1 MKIILNPEAVRRYIH
16 GNPRPVTDSLTRCVS
31 VAMGDTGQSKVVA
44 LGILSAYNGHR
55 FKFDISALGA
65 LDEQLCRDLFQVWY
79 LRHQGHEPHQFI
91 RNGGKIF
98 ESIARDWGFEHDC
111 QKAEPA

>member
-1 MKIILNPEAVRRYIH
+1 MKIALNREAASRCIH
-16 GNPRPVTDSLTRCVS
+16 GNRRPVTDALIRCVS
-31 VAMGDTGQSKVVA
+31 VAMGDTGQSRIVA

-55 FKFDISALGA
+55 FKFDISLLGA

-91 RNGGKIF
+91 RNGGEVF
-98 ESIARDWGFEHDC
+98 ESIARDWDFEHGC
-111 QKAEPA
+111 QETDPV